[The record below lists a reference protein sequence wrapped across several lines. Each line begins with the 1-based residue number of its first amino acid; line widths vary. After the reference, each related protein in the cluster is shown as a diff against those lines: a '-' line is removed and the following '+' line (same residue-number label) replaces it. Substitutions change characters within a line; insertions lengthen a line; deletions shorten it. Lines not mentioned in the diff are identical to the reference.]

1 MAAHRPLVGIVC
13 DVKQIGILS
22 YHTAA
27 EKYIDAAAHGAG
39 AMPLLIPAQGAGD
52 ALEALDDAA
61 FRGDLLA
68 RLDGLLLPGS
78 PANIE
83 PHHYAQRPADDSPRD
98 PQRDATTLPLIRDA
112 VAAGLPLLAIC
123 RVVQELNVAL
133 GGSLHQRVCALP
145 DKLEHRE
152 DPSQPRAVQY
162 GPAHEVELVAG
173 GLLTELFGADRAM
186 VNSLHGQGLDRLA
199 APLCA
204 EAHAPDGLVEA
215 VRVAGAETF
224 QCGVQWHPEHAWRE
238 QPLSRALFAAFGA
251 AAAAHAAAR
260 G

>member
-1 MAAHRPLVGIVC
+1 MATHRPLVGIVC
-13 DVKQIGILS
+13 DVKQIGVLS
-22 YHTAA
+22 YHAAA
-27 EKYIDAAAHGAG
+27 EKYIDATAHGAA

-52 ALEALDDAA
+52 ALEALDDPA
-61 FRGDLLA
+61 FRGELLA

-83 PHHYAQRPADDSPRD
+83 PHHYAQRPADDTPRD
-98 PQRDATTLPLIRDA
+98 PQRDATSLPLIRDA

-123 RVVQELNVAL
+123 RGFQELNVAL
-133 GGSLHQRVCALP
+133 GGSLHQQVYAVP
-145 DKLEHRE
+145 GKLEHRE
-152 DPSQPRAVQY
+152 DPTQPREVQY

-173 GLLTELFGADRAM
+173 GLLAERLGATRAT

-199 APLCA
+199 GALRA

-215 VRVAGAETF
+215 VRVADAPTF
-224 QCGVQWHPEHAWRE
+224 QCGVQWHPEHAWRG
-238 QPLSRALFAAFGA
+238 QPLSRLLFAAFGEA
-251 AAAAHAAAR
+251 AAARAAAR